1 MKTPLRYQ
9 ITEYDCGS
17 VSLVNC
23 ITYLF
28 ERNEIPA
35 ELIKVISTFTLD
47 CYDEKGR
54 LGAGGTIREMIYFIS
69 RWIDEFSEQKSIP
82 LDAKYLKGKSVELL
96 AILKCLKAGGCVNL
110 RTYNDGAEHYI
121 TLTGYDNE
129 YIYLFDP
136 YYRNPEEFKG
146 NDMIDCI
153 VSNAFSYNRRVRIE
167 QFVSDK
173 KLNFALGPVDKR
185 EAVLFN
191 RNDISMQIELA

>member
-82 LDAKYLKGKSVELL
+82 LDAKYLKGRDRRFRHKS
-96 AILKCLKAGGCVNL
+96 
-110 RTYNDGAEHYI
+110 
-121 TLTGYDNE
+121 
-129 YIYLFDP
+129 
-136 YYRNPEEFKG
+136 
-146 NDMIDCI
+146 
-153 VSNAFSYNRRVRIE
+153 
-167 QFVSDK
+167 
-173 KLNFALGPVDKR
+173 
-185 EAVLFN
+185 
-191 RNDISMQIELA
+191 